1 MPPEPQSSTQDAAR
15 QNGRNLTLKA
25 AVLEAMFEEMK
36 IDENVILIGEDV
48 GAAGGV
54 FKQTEGLFETFGAD
68 RVIDTPISE
77 SAIFGLSVG
86 AAMAGS
92 RPIVEVMFGDFL
104 TLVMDQLVNQA
115 AKVHYMSAGGFNVP
129 LVLRTGIGVGGNLG
143 PQHSQS
149 LHAWLAHIPG
159 LKVVMPSSA
168 SDAKGLFK
176 AAVRDNNPVIFM
188 EDRMTYNLT
197 EQVPAGEHVIPLGYA
212 EVKRQGVEVSIFA
225 VSRSVHTALA
235 AAGKLQEKGIG
246 TEVVDLRTLAPLD
259 VETIVSSV
267 RKTGRA
273 LVLDGGCQSFG
284 ITGEIAATIGE
295 LTFDYLDAPVMRLA
309 APDIPVPY
317 SRSLESLMIP
327 SVDQVVAKVA
337 GMFGK
342 LD

>member
-1 MPPEPQSSTQDAAR
+1 MPPDSSANIQSD
-15 QNGRNLTLKA
+15 RNITLKA

-36 IDENVILIGEDV
+36 CDENVVLIGEDV

-129 LVLRTGIGVGGNLG
+129 LVLRTGIGIGGSLA

-149 LHAWLAHIPG
+149 LHSWLAHIPG

-168 SDAKGLFK
+168 ADAKGLFK

-188 EDRMTYNLT
+188 EDRMTYNLK
-197 EQVPAGEHVIPLGYA
+197 EHVPTGEKIIPLA
-212 EVKRQGVEVSIFA
+212 SAAVKRKGVEVTIFA
-225 VSRSVHTALA
+225 ISRAVHTALA
-235 AAGKLQEKGIG
+235 AAEILLEEKNIS

-273 LVLDGGCQSFG
+273 IVLDGGYKSFG

-295 LTFDYLDAPVMRLA
+295 LVFDYLDAPVMRLA

-317 SRSLESLMIP
+317 SPSLESLMVP
-327 SVDQVVAKVA
+327 SVDQVVAKVST
-337 GMFGK
+337 MFG
-342 LD
+342 DSV

>member
-1 MPPEPQSSTQDAAR
+1 MPPDSQHTDRIIS
-15 QNGRNLTLKA
+15 LKD

-36 IDENVILIGEDV
+36 ADQNIILIGEDV

-54 FKQTEGLFETFGAD
+54 FKQTEGLFETFGVE

-77 SAIFGLSVG
+77 SAIFGLAVG

-92 RPIVEVMFGDFL
+92 RPIIEVMFGDFL

-149 LHAWLAHIPG
+149 LHSWLAHIPG

-188 EDRMTYNLT
+188 EDRMTYNLK
-197 EQVPAGEHVIPLGYA
+197 EPVPDGEHFIPLGSA
-212 EVKRQGVEVSIFA
+212 SVKREGADVSIFA
-225 VSRSVHTALA
+225 VARSVHTALA
-235 AAGKLQEKGIG
+235 AAEQLAAKNVSA
-246 TEVVDLRTLAPLD
+246 EVVDLRSLAPLD
-259 VETIVSSV
+259 VETIVASV
-267 RKTGRA
+267 RKSGRA
-273 LVLDGGCQSFG
+273 LVLDGGYQSFG

-295 LTFDYLDAPVMRLA
+295 LAFDYLDAPVMRLA
-309 APDIPVPY
+309 APDVPVPY
-317 SRSLESLMIP
+317 SPALESLTVP
-327 SVDQVVAKVA
+327 SVDQVVAKVTE
-337 GMFGK
+337 MFGG

>member
-1 MPPEPQSSTQDAAR
+1 MRPETQ
-15 QNGRNLTLKA
+15 NLSLKA
-25 AVLEAMFEEMK
+25 AVLEAMFEEMEM
-36 IDENVILIGEDV
+36 DPNVILIGEDV

-54 FKQTEGLFETFGAD
+54 FKQTAGLFEKFGKD

-77 SAIFGLSVG
+77 SAIFGLAVG

-168 SDAKGLFK
+168 GDAKGLFK

-188 EDRMTYNLT
+188 EDRMTYNLK
-197 EQVPAGEHVIPLGYA
+197 ELVPAGENIIPLGTA
-212 EVKRQGVEVSIFA
+212 ATKCEGTDISIFA
-225 VSRSVHTALA
+225 VSQSVHTALA
-235 AAGKLQEKGIG
+235 AAKKLQVKNVSA
-246 TEVVDLRTLAPLD
+246 EVIDLRTIAPLD
-259 VETIVSSV
+259 TENILSSV
-267 RKTGRA
+267 QKTGRA
-273 LVLDGGCQSFG
+273 LVLDGGYQTFG

-295 LTFDYLDAPVMRLA
+295 LAFDYLDAPVMRLA
-309 APDIPVPY
+309 APNVPIPY
-317 SRSLESLMIP
+317 CKSLESLTIP
-327 SVDQVVAKVA
+327 SEDQVIAKVA
-337 GMFGK
+337 KMFS
-342 LD
+342 D

>member
-1 MPPEPQSSTQDAAR
+1 MPPDSNSNIQSDR
-15 QNGRNLTLKA
+15 IITLKA
-25 AVLEAMFEEMK
+25 AVLEAMVEEMES
-36 IDENVILIGEDV
+36 DENVILIGEDV

-54 FKQTEGLFETFGAD
+54 FKQTEGLFENFGTG

-92 RPIVEVMFGDFL
+92 RPIIEVMFGDFL

-129 LVLRTGIGVGGNLG
+129 LVLRTGIGIGGNLG

-149 LHAWLAHIPG
+149 LHSWLAHIPG

-168 SDAKGLFK
+168 NDAKGLFK

-188 EDRMTYNLT
+188 EDRMIYNLV
-197 EQVPAGEHVIPLGYA
+197 EHVPTGEHVIPLGSA
-212 EVKRQGVEVSIFA
+212 AVKRKGVEITIFA
-225 VSRSVHTALA
+225 ISRAVHTALA
-235 AAGKLQEKGIG
+235 AAEILLEEENIS

-259 VETIVSSV
+259 IKTIISSV
-267 RKTGRA
+267 NKTGRA
-273 LVLDGGCQSFG
+273 LVLDGGHQSFG

-317 SRSLESLMIP
+317 GPSLESMMVP
-327 SVDQVVAKVA
+327 SVDQVVAKVLT
-337 GMFGK
+337 MFGGSV
-342 LD
+342 

>member
-1 MPPEPQSSTQDAAR
+1 MPPDSQPTD
-15 QNGRNLTLKA
+15 RNLTLKD
-25 AVLEAMFEEMK
+25 AVLEAMFEEMES
-36 IDENVILIGEDV
+36 DQNVILIGEDV

-54 FKQTEGLFETFGAD
+54 FKQTEGLIETFGAK
-68 RVIDTPISE
+68 RIIDTPISE
-77 SAIFGLSVG
+77 SAIFGLAVG

-188 EDRMTYNLT
+188 EDRMTYNLK
-197 EQVPAGEHVIPLGYA
+197 EQVPAGEHVIPLGSA
-212 EVKRQGVEVSIFA
+212 EVKREGSDVSIIA
-225 VSRSVHTALA
+225 ISRSVHSALA
-235 AAGKLQEKGIG
+235 AAEQLAAKNVSA
-246 TEVVDLRTLAPLD
+246 EVVDLRSLAPLD
-259 VETIVSSV
+259 IETIIASV

-273 LVLDGGCQSFG
+273 LVLDGGYQSFG

-295 LTFDYLDAPVMRLA
+295 QVFDYLDAPVMRLA
-309 APDIPVPY
+309 APDVPVPY
-317 SRSLESLMIP
+317 SPALESLTVP
-327 SVDQVVAKVA
+327 SADQVVAKIA
-337 GMFGK
+337 EMFGG

>member
-1 MPPEPQSSTQDAAR
+1 MPLND
-15 QNGRNLTLKA
+15 RNLTLKE
-25 AVLEAMFEEMK
+25 AVLEAMFEEMAR
-36 IDENVILIGEDV
+36 DGDVILIGEDV

-54 FKQTEGLFETFGAD
+54 FKQTEGLIENFGAD

-149 LHAWLAHIPG
+149 FHAWLAHIPG
-159 LKVVMPSSA
+159 LKIVMPSSA
-168 SDAKGLFK
+168 DDAKGLFK
-176 AAVRDNNPVIFM
+176 AAVRDNNPVVFM
-188 EDRMTYNLT
+188 EDRMTYNLR
-197 EQVPAGEHVIPLGYA
+197 ELVPEGDHLVSLGSA
-212 EVKRQGVEVSIFA
+212 DIKRPGSDVSIIA
-225 VSRSVHTALA
+225 ISRSVHTALA
-235 AAGKLQEKGIG
+235 AADILQEKNISA
-246 TEVVDLRTLAPLD
+246 EVVDLRTLAPLD

-267 RKTGRA
+267 KKTGRA
-273 LVLDGGCQSFG
+273 LVLDGGYQSFG
-284 ITGEIAATIGE
+284 ITGEIAASIGE

-309 APDIPVPY
+309 APDVPVPY
-317 SRSLESLMIP
+317 AGSLEALTVP
-327 SVDQVVAKVA
+327 NVHQVIAKVTE
-337 GMFGK
+337 MFGNIG
-342 LD
+342 

>member
-1 MPPEPQSSTQDAAR
+1 MPPDSSANIQSD
-15 QNGRNLTLKA
+15 RNITLKA

-36 IDENVILIGEDV
+36 CDENVVLIGEDV

-104 TLVMDQLVNQA
+104 PLFMDQLVNQA

-129 LVLRTGIGVGGNLG
+129 LVLRTGIGIGGSLG

-149 LHAWLAHIPG
+149 LHSWLAHIPG

-168 SDAKGLFK
+168 ADAKGLFK

-188 EDRMTYNLT
+188 EDRMTYNLK
-197 EQVPAGEHVIPLGYA
+197 EHVPTGEKIIPLA
-212 EVKRQGVEVSIFA
+212 SAAVKRKGVEVTIFA
-225 VSRSVHTALA
+225 ISRAVHTALA
-235 AAGKLQEKGIG
+235 AAEILLEEKNIS

-273 LVLDGGCQSFG
+273 IVLDGGYKSFG

-295 LTFDYLDAPVMRLA
+295 LVFDYLDAPVMRLA

-317 SRSLESLMIP
+317 SPSLESLMVP
-327 SVDQVVAKVA
+327 SVDQVVAKVST
-337 GMFGK
+337 MFG
-342 LD
+342 DSV

>member
-1 MPPEPQSSTQDAAR
+1 MPPDSQQTD
-15 QNGRNLTLKA
+15 RNLTLKD
-25 AVLEAMFEEMK
+25 AVLEAMFEEMES
-36 IDENVILIGEDV
+36 DQNVILIGEDV

-77 SAIFGLSVG
+77 SAIFGLAVG

-149 LHAWLAHIPG
+149 LHGWLAHIPG

-188 EDRMTYNLT
+188 EDRMTYNLK
-197 EQVPAGEHVIPLGYA
+197 EQVPEGEHIIPLGSA
-212 EVKRQGVEVSIFA
+212 EVKREGADVSIYA
-225 VSRSVHTALA
+225 VARSVHTALA
-235 AAGKLQEKGIG
+235 AAEHLQVKNVSA
-246 TEVVDLRTLAPLD
+246 EVVDLRTLAPLD
-259 VETIVSSV
+259 VETIVASV
-267 RKTGRA
+267 QKTGRA
-273 LVLDGGCQSFG
+273 LVLDGGYQSFG

-295 LTFDYLDAPVMRLA
+295 LAFDYLDAPVMRLA
-309 APDIPVPY
+309 APDVPVPF
-317 SRSLESLMIP
+317 SPALEAMTVP
-327 SVDQVVAKVA
+327 SAEQVVAKVT
-337 GMFGK
+337 GMYGG